1 VSIQP
6 SSQPPEYYNNGDPFY
21 AVYTDQPPFSAAAAA
36 GLILALLGVCT
47 VVGGP
52 IGAALGYLARAR
64 IAAGHSRGRRTATA
78 AIVIGWLVTLSW
90 GCCGG
95 VVWLAFPHQMQTLIH
110 HL

>member
-6 SSQPPEYYNNGDPFY
+6 SSQPPEYYNGDPFY

-36 GLILALLGVCT
+36 GLILALLGICT

-52 IGAALGYLARAR
+52 IGVALGHVARAR
-64 IAAGHSRGRRTATA
+64 IRAGHARGRRTATA

-90 GCCGG
+90 ACCGG
-95 VVWLAFPHQMQTLIH
+95 LAWLAFPNQLRTLIH
-110 HL
+110 HM